1 MNTVDSPEKQ
11 TILVIDDEPINL
23 KVLTLLL
30 SDQYRV
36 RACKSGLEALE
47 ILAKFEPPDLVLLDI
62 ILPDMGGYAVLAEI
76 RADYSL
82 KRIPVILISAM
93 DSPSDE
99 KNGRSLGADDYIP
112 KPFAGEM
119 VLEKV
124 REQLIKSGKGVL

>member
-1 MNTVDSPEKQ
+1 M
-11 TILVIDDEPINL
+11 
-23 KVLTLLL
+23 
-30 SDQYRV
+30 
-36 RACKSGLEALE
+36 E

-99 KNGRSLGADDYIP
+99 KNGHSLGADDYIQSLLP
-112 KPFAGEM
+112 
-119 VLEKV
+119 V
-124 REQLIKSGKGVL
+124 RWCWKR